1 MIRIS
6 LIAATIVCAL
16 ALGAPQGFGCDDG
29 ACGVSAHQKRYF
41 QAQSDF
47 STSWQYKLR
56 LLGQEDKY

>member
-6 LIAATIVCAL
+6 LVAATIVFAL
-16 ALGAPQGFGCDDG
+16 AFGGSQGFGCDDS

-47 STSWQYKLR
+47 SSSWQYKLR